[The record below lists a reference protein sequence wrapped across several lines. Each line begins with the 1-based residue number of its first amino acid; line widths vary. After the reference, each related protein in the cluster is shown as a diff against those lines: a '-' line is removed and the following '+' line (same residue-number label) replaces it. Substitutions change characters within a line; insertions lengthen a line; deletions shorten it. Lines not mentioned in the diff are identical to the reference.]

1 MNAQAVLK
9 ELERL
14 GKPNTVKIYVR
25 HGITGP
31 CYGVNYGD
39 LRPLVKRIGRNHD
52 VALGL
57 WDSGVHD
64 ARVVAT
70 MVAEPEKM
78 TRAEIERWL
87 SECTNYVLTEA
98 VSGVAAKMADGLEMA
113 RSWIGQ
119 DGEWVTTAGWNVVAS
134 MGPAGALT
142 ADDVDG
148 LLDKIETTIH

>member
-64 ARVVAT
+64 ARVVAHAVRVVT
-70 MVAEPEKM
+70 LVDGRVARDE
-78 TRAEIERWL
+78 
-87 SECTNYVLTEA
+87 V
-98 VSGVAAKMADGLEMA
+98 
-113 RSWIGQ
+113 
-119 DGEWVTTAGWNVVAS
+119 TAGEAPHEIVA
-134 MGPAGALT
+134 GVGKAPAIAGA
-142 ADDVDG
+142 
-148 LLDKIETTIH
+148 